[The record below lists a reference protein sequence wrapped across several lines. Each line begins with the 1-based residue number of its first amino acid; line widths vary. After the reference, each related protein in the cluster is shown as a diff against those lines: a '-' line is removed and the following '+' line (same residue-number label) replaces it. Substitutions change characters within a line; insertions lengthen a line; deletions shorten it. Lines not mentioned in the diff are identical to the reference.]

1 MSNGCISYWKSN
13 GCVSYFLLK
22 DNIHVHDIHVVQYL
36 YLTLQTEEDATKP
49 KKLEPKDYRKRLI
62 PRTTKI
68 LDVKTEEKISVKE
81 ENISEIPAPLA
92 VHAGENGIDNGVS
105 SYEQLRLKN
114 LQDNADFFAKLGI
127 TEMKTDI
134 KQSLK
139 PSKTTQLKSKQVKK
153 EKTKAP
159 PETRRASLRIAKMD
173 PDGAPLPEDFF
184 KQPFEPVEEHPRK
197 PSGTL
202 EMAEYLGFN
211 SSDSEH
217 DDLLSK
223 MKGCFKC
230 KIEKSTEDKTSFDSY
245 VKNLSKLKINME
257 RVAKVVPNR
266 VFSLDIH
273 PTNSKLI
280 TAAGDK
286 WGFLGIWDV
295 MAGREFQTDGVVVY
309 APHSRPIN
317 CLKFSLH
324 KPNQLYSCS
333 YDGTVRCC
341 DLQKGVFDEIYSTPD
356 EVLLKSFD
364 FMTADTLLVAQQDG
378 CIALV
383 DTRTSSS
390 SPPQEKETRS
400 VSSQTE
406 GQVTVITVGNP
417 HNAVYPSGAVSV
429 RHTAMSQSTIS
440 SQQSIPKS
448 LRNSSSNTRH
458 ERPVS
463 PASTILSDRLSLGS
477 LLTVGSTQTGPP
489 LLAEPI
495 RDGIQHFCEK
505 HMTSIRN
512 FICQFSARIPIP
524 AKCGIINGRHRQY
537 IRLFFLCGDQKERC
551 IYGNSYFTL
560 DTKVPKTWIHLMFL
574 AIQAQSTSALSQND
588 PSISSLK
595 TCLEAISEKGQ
606 NIFLT
611 IVTSSFPSAK
621 DQDLLIQELNR
632 IRFFDVFEFNAAKK
646 HWACF
651 VCNHP
656 EKVGDLLQ
664 DGVPVIAGQLK
675 EKKGKWKFLKR
686 WKTRYFTLSGAH
698 MTYNKS
704 DHRKETL
711 PVSKIQSVK
720 AVRKGIRDIPKA
732 FEIFTG
738 DETYTFKAKGQ
749 QNIEQWV
756 QCLHIAVAQVQNK
769 DDEKKSTKMVP
780 MPSHVNPLNQENVV
794 IERPRSVMDTK
805 L

>member
-1 MSNGCISYWKSN
+1 MNELFAQVLQKRDLSKAGELFSLADDEIKDDLTPVLEAIGNILDCADYVKNDNDQSVVEICITRVTTAIREADSIEIHSKCLVSLLEVCQKYDLNPAAPDKDPPHAKISSDIMSCIFMHYSKPKVMSLAIPVVVNFLRCNNKELTRNVSSYLSLAALDNADTLAKYMELIISTILRGN
-13 GCVSYFLLK
+13 YLLSTVLPQIYSQNRQAVLNSVDKLVNVISVCDVSERASLIQVFGMISKHEPKILEPHITEFCKYLSFSTLAALVLMMFVDMATANPKAFVDHLPLLK
-22 DNIHVHDIHVVQYL
+22 DLAEQQPMYFVQVIQIVGAVGNIDEENAKKSMVYFVSSLNLMDQTALAVI
-36 YLTLQTEEDATKP
+36 LQE
-49 KKLEPKDYRKRLI
+49 
-62 PRTTKI
+62 
-68 LDVKTEEKISVKE
+68 VKALSINNHSLLE
-81 ENISEIPAPLA
+81 ENIIEISKLSQSGSSA
-92 VHAGENGIDNGVS
+92 V
-105 SYEQLRLKN
+105 RL
-114 LQDNADFFAKLGI
+114 LVQ
-127 TEMKTDI
+127 
-134 KQSLK
+134 
-139 PSKTTQLKSKQVKK
+139 QLKEDLKK
-153 EKTKAP
+153 
-159 PETRRASLRIAKMD
+159 
-173 PDGAPLPEDFF
+173 
-184 KQPFEPVEEHPRK
+184 
-197 PSGTL
+197 
-202 EMAEYLGFN
+202 Y
-211 SSDSEH
+211 
-217 DDLLSK
+217 
-223 MKGCFKC
+223 
-230 KIEKSTEDKTSFDSY
+230 
-245 VKNLSKLKINME
+245 
-257 RVAKVVPNR
+257 
-266 VFSLDIH
+266 
-273 PTNSKLI
+273 
-280 TAAGDK
+280 
-286 WGFLGIWDV
+286 
-295 MAGREFQTDGVVVY
+295 
-309 APHSRPIN
+309 
-317 CLKFSLH
+317 
-324 KPNQLYSCS
+324 
-333 YDGTVRCC
+333 
-341 DLQKGVFDEIYSTPD
+341 
-356 EVLLKSFD
+356 
-364 FMTADTLLVAQQDG
+364 
-378 CIALV
+378 
-383 DTRTSSS
+383 S
-390 SPPQEKETRS
+390 SPPQGKETRS

-417 HNAVYPSGAVSV
+417 HNSAYPSGAVSV
-429 RHTAMSQSTIS
+429 RHTAVSQSTIS

-448 LRNSSSNTRH
+448 VRNGSSNNRTQH

-463 PASTILSDRLSLGS
+463 PSSTVLSDRLSLGS
-477 LLTVGSTQTGPP
+477 MVTVGSTQTGPP
-489 LLAEPI
+489 LPAEPI

-505 HMTSIRN
+505 HMSTIRN

-537 IRLFFLCGDQKERC
+537 IRLFFLCGDQKEKC
-551 IYGNSYFTL
+551 IYGNSYFSL

-632 IRFFDVFEFNAAKK
+632 IRFFDVFEFNAVKK

-656 EKVGDLLQ
+656 EKMGDLLQ
-664 DGVPVIAGQLK
+664 DGIPVIAGQLK

-756 QCLHIAVAQVQNK
+756 QCLHIAVAQVQHK
-769 DDEKKSTKMVP
+769 GDEKKSTKMVP

>member
-1 MSNGCISYWKSN
+1 MNELFAQVLQKRDLSKAGELFSLADDEIKDDLTPVLEAIGNILDCADYVKNDNDQSVVEICITRVTTAIREGDSIEIHSKSLVSLLEVCQKYDLNPAAPDKDPPHAKIASDIMSCIFMHYSKPKVMSLAIPVVVNFLRCNNKELTRNVSSYLSLAALDNADILAKYMELIISTILRGN
-13 GCVSYFLLK
+13 YLLSTVLPQIYSQNRQAVLNNVDKLVNVISVCDVSERASLIQVFGMISKHEPKILEPHITEFCKYLSFSTLAALVLMMFVDMATANPKAFVDHLPLLK
-22 DNIHVHDIHVVQYL
+22 DLAEQQPMYFVQVIQIVGAVGNIDEENAKKSMVYFVSSLNLKDQTALAVI
-36 YLTLQTEEDATKP
+36 LQE
-49 KKLEPKDYRKRLI
+49 
-62 PRTTKI
+62 
-68 LDVKTEEKISVKE
+68 VKALSINNHSLLE
-81 ENISEIPAPLA
+81 ENIIEISKLSQSGSSA
-92 VHAGENGIDNGVS
+92 V
-105 SYEQLRLKN
+105 RL
-114 LQDNADFFAKLGI
+114 LVQ
-127 TEMKTDI
+127 
-134 KQSLK
+134 
-139 PSKTTQLKSKQVKK
+139 QLK
-153 EKTKAP
+153 
-159 PETRRASLRIAKMD
+159 
-173 PDGAPLPEDFF
+173 
-184 KQPFEPVEEHPRK
+184 
-197 PSGTL
+197 
-202 EMAEYLGFN
+202 
-211 SSDSEH
+211 
-217 DDLLSK
+217 DDLK
-223 MKGCFKC
+223 K
-230 KIEKSTEDKTSFDSY
+230 Y
-245 VKNLSKLKINME
+245 
-257 RVAKVVPNR
+257 
-266 VFSLDIH
+266 
-273 PTNSKLI
+273 
-280 TAAGDK
+280 
-286 WGFLGIWDV
+286 
-295 MAGREFQTDGVVVY
+295 
-309 APHSRPIN
+309 
-317 CLKFSLH
+317 
-324 KPNQLYSCS
+324 
-333 YDGTVRCC
+333 
-341 DLQKGVFDEIYSTPD
+341 
-356 EVLLKSFD
+356 
-364 FMTADTLLVAQQDG
+364 
-378 CIALV
+378 
-383 DTRTSSS
+383 S
-390 SPPQEKETRS
+390 SPPQGKETRS

-417 HNAVYPSGAVSV
+417 HNSAYPSGAVSV
-429 RHTAMSQSTIS
+429 RHTAVSQSTIS

-448 LRNSSSNTRH
+448 IRNGSSYNRTHH

-463 PASTILSDRLSLGS
+463 PASTVLSDRLSLGS
-477 LLTVGSTQTGPP
+477 MVTVGSTQTGPP
-489 LLAEPI
+489 LPAEPI

-505 HMTSIRN
+505 HMSTIRN

-537 IRLFFLCGDQKERC
+537 IRLFFLCGDQKEKC
-551 IYGNSYFTL
+551 IYGNSYFSL

-656 EKVGDLLQ
+656 EKMGDLLQ

-756 QCLHIAVAQVQNK
+756 QCLHIAVAQVQHK
-769 DDEKKSTKMVP
+769 GDEKKSTKMVP

>member
-1 MSNGCISYWKSN
+1 MNELFAQVLQKRDLSKAGELFSLADDEIKDDLVPVLEAIS
-13 GCVSYFLLK
+13 
-22 DNIHVHDIHVVQYL
+22 
-36 YLTLQTEEDATKP
+36 
-49 KKLEPKDYRKRLI
+49 
-62 PRTTKI
+62 KI
-68 LDVKTEEKISVKE
+68 LDCTDYLQNDNDQSVVEICITRVTTAIRETGSIEAHSKCLVSLLEVCQKYDLNPAAPEKDPPHAKIASDIMSCLFMHYSKPKVMSLAIPVVVNFLRCNNKELTRNVSSYLSLAALDNADTLAKYVDLIISTILRGNYFLSTVLPQIYSQNKQPIINSIDKLTAIINVCDVSERASLFQVFGMISKHEPTILEPHIDEFCKYLSSSTLAALVLMMFVDMATANPKAFVDYLPSLKDLAEQQPMYFIQVIQIIGAIGNIDQDNARRSMVYFVSCLGMKDQTALAVILQEIKALSINNHSLLE
-81 ENISEIPAPLA
+81 ENIIEISKLSQSGSSA
-92 VHAGENGIDNGVS
+92 V
-105 SYEQLRLKN
+105 RL
-114 LQDNADFFAKLGI
+114 LVQ
-127 TEMKTDI
+127 
-134 KQSLK
+134 
-139 PSKTTQLKSKQVKK
+139 QLK
-153 EKTKAP
+153 
-159 PETRRASLRIAKMD
+159 
-173 PDGAPLPEDFF
+173 
-184 KQPFEPVEEHPRK
+184 
-197 PSGTL
+197 
-202 EMAEYLGFN
+202 
-211 SSDSEH
+211 
-217 DDLLSK
+217 DDLK
-223 MKGCFKC
+223 K
-230 KIEKSTEDKTSFDSY
+230 Y
-245 VKNLSKLKINME
+245 ANNLS
-257 RVAKVVPNR
+257 
-266 VFSLDIH
+266 
-273 PTNSKLI
+273 
-280 TAAGDK
+280 
-286 WGFLGIWDV
+286 
-295 MAGREFQTDGVVVY
+295 
-309 APHSRPIN
+309 
-317 CLKFSLH
+317 C
-324 KPNQLYSCS
+324 
-333 YDGTVRCC
+333 
-341 DLQKGVFDEIYSTPD
+341 
-356 EVLLKSFD
+356 
-364 FMTADTLLVAQQDG
+364 
-378 CIALV
+378 
-383 DTRTSSS
+383 S

-417 HNAVYPSGAVSV
+417 HNAAYPSGAVSV

-595 TCLEAISEKGQ
+595 TCLEAISERGQ